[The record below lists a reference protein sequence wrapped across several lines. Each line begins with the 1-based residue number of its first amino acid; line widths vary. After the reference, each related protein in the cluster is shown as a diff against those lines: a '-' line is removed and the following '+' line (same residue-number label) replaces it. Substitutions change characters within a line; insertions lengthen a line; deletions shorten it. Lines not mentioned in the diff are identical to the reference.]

1 MKTFSLIGCGKVGSS
16 LARRLV
22 EKGFRANYIFNRT
35 ADKATQLSREIGG
48 QPVTE
53 LKDVCREE
61 HWIIISVSDDR
72 VVDLSKGLSSTHAL
86 VTHTSGVLSPNAIS
100 QSRKGYFYPLQ
111 SFSSERSTDWSK
123 VPLFIEAEIEED
135 RKTLRDIAVLI
146 GGSVHEIDA
155 EQKKHLHLA
164 AVFINNFTNHMLV
177 LAEQIAQEKQLDFS
191 IFHALLQE
199 TVDKAIAIGP
209 RNAQTGP
216 AIRGDEK
223 TIEQHIS
230 RLPEKLKEMYRLI
243 TNDIQRNK

>member
-1 MKTFSLIGCGKVGSS
+1 MNTFSLIGCGKVGTS

-22 EKGFRANYIFNRT
+22 EKGFQVNYIFNRT
-35 ADKATQLSREIGG
+35 PDKAIELSREIGG
-48 QPVTE
+48 KPITE
-53 LKDVCREE
+53 LEDVSKEE
-61 HWIIISVSDDR
+61 HWIIISVADDR
-72 VVDLSKGLSSTHAL
+72 VAEVSQRLQSTHAL
-86 VTHTSGVLSPNAIS
+86 LTHTSGVLPSNAIG
-100 QSRKGYFYPLQ
+100 QSRNGYFYPLQ
-111 SFSSERSTDWSK
+111 SFSTERSTEWSK
-123 VPLFIEAEIEED
+123 VPLFIEANAEED
-135 RKTLRDIAVLI
+135 RKSLREIAALI

-177 LAEQIAQEKQLDFS
+177 LAERIAQEKQLDFS

-209 RNAQTGP
+209 KNAQTGP

-230 RLPEKLKEMYRLI
+230 LLPEELKDIYRFI
-243 TNDIQRNK
+243 TNDIQHYK